1 MDMLGSEHHVPL
13 HPYCTVPSLT
23 ALWVPQIFPWSPKF
37 DSALPVNPAQ
47 KATQSH
53 APGYSGE

>member
-13 HPYCTVPSLT
+13 HPYCMVPSLT
-23 ALWVPQIFPWSPKF
+23 ALWVPQILPRSPKF

-53 APGYSGE
+53 VPGYSGE